1 MIKTR
6 LKSAHDKLLLETFSR
21 SLLDEK
27 FVIKTEVGDPIPIQ
41 KASKSDRITRRQNLV
56 EYYKKKV
63 PELVTNPSSG
73 ISENK
78 KKPPKRPEIQNLEI
92 LSLQDHYNLIESSLS
107 GSDDPS
113 MTQKSILFNLECP
126 ISGDVIVK
134 PARGLHCKHTEVFCA
149 ISAIE
154 AAIRSCPICHRTI
167 KLK

>member
-27 FVIKTEVGDPIPIQ
+27 FVIKTEVGDPIPLE
-41 KASKSDRITRRQNLV
+41 KSSKSDRITRRKNLV
-56 EYYKKKV
+56 DYYKKKV
-63 PELVTNPSSG
+63 AEVVTNPSS
-73 ISENK
+73 EYN

-113 MTQKSILFNLECP
+113 MTQKTILFNLECP

-134 PARGLHCKHTEVFCA
+134 PARGQYCNHTEVFCA
-149 ISAIE
+149 MSAIE

>member
-27 FVIKTEVGDPIPIQ
+27 FVIKTEVGDPIPLE
-41 KASKSDRITRRQNLV
+41 KSSKSDRITRRKNLV
-56 EYYKKKV
+56 DYYKKKV
-63 PELVTNPSSG
+63 AEVVTNPSS
-73 ISENK
+73 EYN

-113 MTQKSILFNLECP
+113 MTQKTILFNLECP

-149 ISAIE
+149 MSAIE
-154 AAIRSCPICHRTI
+154 AGIRSCPICHRTI

>member
-27 FVIKTEVGDPIPIQ
+27 FVIKTEVGDPIPLE
-41 KASKSDRITRRQNLV
+41 KSSKSDRITRRKNLV
-56 EYYKKKV
+56 DYYKKKV
-63 PELVTNPSSG
+63 AEVVTNPSS
-73 ISENK
+73 EYN

-113 MTQKSILFNLECP
+113 MTQKTILFNLECP

-149 ISAIE
+149 MSAIE